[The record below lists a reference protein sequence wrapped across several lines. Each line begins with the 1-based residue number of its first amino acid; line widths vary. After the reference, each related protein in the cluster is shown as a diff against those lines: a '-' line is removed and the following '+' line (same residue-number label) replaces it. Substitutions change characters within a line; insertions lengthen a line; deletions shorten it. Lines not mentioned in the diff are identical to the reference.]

1 MTDQALLDA
10 AAELGRQHGQSKAS
24 WAIDGN
30 TTTETMQR
38 IMRGLE
44 EGDPAILDMCPAPL
58 SGEWADEPTPATVL
72 DTIGIGEEGDT
83 AEDADVALAAYEDA
97 FTTAY
102 WEEVQRTIAY
112 QLA

>member
-1 MTDQALLDA
+1 VT
-10 AAELGRQHGQSKAS
+10 
-24 WAIDGN
+24 N
-30 TTTETMQR
+30 
-38 IMRGLE
+38 
-44 EGDPAILDMCPAPL
+44 
-58 SGEWADEPTPATVL
+58 
-72 DTIGIGEEGDT
+72 EEGDT